1 MKTAHFSM
9 RLERK
14 QLAALERIAKE
25 QERPVSWVVSKAIDQ
40 YVREHDKQV
49 TEKSDV
55 NTHSS

>member
-14 QLAALERIAKE
+14 QLAALERIAKK

-40 YVREHDKQV
+40 YVREHDKAV
-49 TEKSDV
+49 EEKNDV
-55 NTHSS
+55 NAHS